1 MVNEPVRS
9 GLVSNVHSAAVKKIR
24 SLRHRKGREE
34 GGLFFAEGI
43 HIVAEAV
50 QAGAAIV
57 QLVVA
62 PSLLISRFALEVV
75 ESRRRAG
82 VACLEVSEEVF
93 KSLSAKEHPQGLA
106 AVVRQHWS
114 TLADVRYGSELCW
127 VALSG
132 VQDPGNLGTILR
144 TCDAAGAAG
153 VILVGHTTDPYD
165 AEAVRASMGAIFSQR
180 VVRAG
185 LPQLA
190 AWKEMQGFQI
200 VGTSGAA
207 PTDYRAAVYPPP
219 LLLWMGSE
227 QHGLSPGEMALCDAT
242 VRIPMVG
249 RGDSLNLA
257 VATGVVLYEIFNQRR
272 ATDAVIQV

>member
-1 MVNEPVRS
+1 MNGPAVN
-9 GLVSNVHSAAVKKIR
+9 GLVSNLHCAAVKKIR
-24 SLRHRKGREE
+24 SLHHRKGREE
-34 GGLFFAEGI
+34 SGLFFVEGI

-50 QAGAAIV
+50 QAGAAIM

-62 PSLLISRFALEVV
+62 PSLLTSRFALDVV

-93 KSLSAKEHPQGLA
+93 KSLSTKEHPQGLA
-106 AVVRQHWS
+106 AVVRQQWS
-114 TLADVRYGSELCW
+114 TLADVCYRRELCW

-132 VQDPGNLGTILR
+132 VQDPGNLGAILR
-144 TCDAAGAAG
+144 TCDAVGAAG
-153 VILVGHTTDPYD
+153 VILVRHTTDPYD
-165 AEAVRASMGAIFSQR
+165 PEAVRASMGAIFSQR
-180 VVRAG
+180 VIRAG
-185 LPQLA
+185 LPQLTR
-190 AWKEMQGFQI
+190 WKASCRFQL

-207 PTDYRAAVYPPP
+207 STDYRSLVYRPP

-227 QHGLSPGEMALCDAT
+227 QHGLSAEEMALCDAM

-257 VATGVVLYEIFNQRR
+257 VATGVALYEVFDQRR
-272 ATDAVIQV
+272 AAESAA